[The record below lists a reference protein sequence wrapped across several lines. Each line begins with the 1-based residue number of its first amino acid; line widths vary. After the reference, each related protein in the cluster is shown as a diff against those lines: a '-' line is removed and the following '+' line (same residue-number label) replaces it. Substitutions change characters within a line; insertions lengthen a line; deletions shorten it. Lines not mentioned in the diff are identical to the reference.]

1 MNCLPAA
8 VFGSCHVQLARPP
21 VLLAWWEAGSGLP
34 ASLPVQDTDPLMPL
48 PVLASLTVIEA
59 VNDLPACALP
69 TLSLPAESLGGAVAV
84 IVRVVEAVAPESS
97 VTVSLAVY
105 VPALAY
111 WWIAVAPVAV
121 APSPNAQAY
130 AVID

>member
-1 MNCLPAA
+1 MNCLPCA
-8 VFGSCHVQLARPP
+8 VFGSCQVQLAWPP
-21 VLLAWWEAGSGLP
+21 VLLAWCEAPSGLP
-34 ASLPVQDTDPLMPL
+34 ARLPVQDTVPLTPL

-69 TLSLPAESLGGAVAV
+69 TLSLLAVSLGGAVAV
-84 IVRVVEAVAPESS
+84 IVRVVETAAPESS

-105 VPALAY
+105 VPALVY

-121 APSPNAQAY
+121 PPSPNAQA
-130 AVID
+130 